1 MVPYSRQRWQPWPSL
16 GLGVCPLMGFTLEAA
31 EAQR

>member
-16 GLGVCPLMGFTLEAA
+16 GVCPLMGFTLEAA
-31 EAQR
+31 EA